1 MIRWFSRRT
10 RISGL
15 YYADVMSASRR
26 VQRAALVTGAS
37 TGIGR
42 AIALVL
48 AAEGYLVW
56 AIARRAELLN
66 ELAAEARGRI
76 CAWPMD
82 VTCPDLG
89 QLLP

>member
-1 MIRWFSRRT
+1 MLRGAGNCCEPLISRRT
-10 RISGL
+10 RLSEP
-15 YYADVMSASRR
+15 YHPDVMSASRR

-37 TGIGR
+37 SGIGR

-66 ELAAEARGRI
+66 DLAALSWA
-76 CAWPMD
+76 
-82 VTCPDLG
+82 
-89 QLLP
+89 